1 MSNDNYRFFEQ
12 CLDEISNLNRQ
23 ALHKADQQIKALRNR
38 QRQLNREL
46 TDLFNTEWRS
56 GMTTRRTLMLH
67 ALGEGSVIS
76 RDTTYYRKVNNSHTD
91 PIWNRPEGAVTLTAI
106 TDKDHVTLEKGVP
119 L

>member
-23 ALHKADQQIKALRNR
+23 ALHKADQRIKSLRNR

-56 GMTTRRTLMLH
+56 GMTTRRMLMLH
-67 ALGEGSVIS
+67 SLGQGSVIS
-76 RDTTYYRKVNNSHTD
+76 SDTTYYRKANSSQTD
-91 PIWNRPEGAVTLTAI
+91 PIWHRPEGVVTLKAV
-106 TDKDHVTLEKGVP
+106 TDKDHATLEKGV
-119 L
+119 LL